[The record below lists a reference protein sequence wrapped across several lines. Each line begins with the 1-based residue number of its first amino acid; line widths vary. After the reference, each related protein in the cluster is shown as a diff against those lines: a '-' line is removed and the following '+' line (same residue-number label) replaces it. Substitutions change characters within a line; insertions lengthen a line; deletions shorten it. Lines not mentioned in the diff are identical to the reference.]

1 MDSRIAE
8 HWGLVPTPIGRR
20 AEYHG
25 PQQAEALARLLY
37 GVEQG
42 LTVVRLF
49 GPVGSGKTWLQ
60 QRLACELLGTGRQ
73 VATVSLAGRE
83 PAEWL
88 LDLTLALQGATGP
101 GESPA
106 ALWRALADRVTGLQ
120 HLKRGVVVIADQGE
134 EASVESRQQLARLAR
149 LLATRGTLVLV
160 ETLTASQAQPA
171 ATDALAELIDLPV
184 PLPWLGPHEIGPCLA
199 ACWRRE
205 PERASLATPQACD
218 RLHRATGGSLRRLGR
233 LIPLC
238 LAAGLAFD
246 IETIDAELV
255 ADVAEEL
262 NPHRGLPSGLPSG
275 LPCEPPADPALVG
288 LTPDSSASSAV

>member
-1 MDSRIAE
+1 MDPRVAE
-8 HWGLVPTPIGRR
+8 HWGLIPTPIGRR

-25 PQQAEALARLLY
+25 PQHAEALARLLY

-42 LTVVRLF
+42 LAVLRLF

-73 VATVSLAGRE
+73 VAAVSLAGRE

-88 LDLTLALQGATGP
+88 LDLTLALQGATAP
-101 GESPA
+101 GDSPSA
-106 ALWRALADRVTGLQ
+106 VWRALADRLTGLQ
-120 HLKRGVVVIADQGE
+120 HTQRGVVIIADQ
-134 EASVESRQQLARLAR
+134 VEGATPETRQQLARLAR
-149 LLATRGTLVLV
+149 TLATRGTLVLV
-160 ETLTASQAQPA
+160 ETLPASSLANASP
-171 ATDALAELIDLPV
+171 TDSLAELIDLPV
-184 PLPWLGPHEIGPCLA
+184 PLPWLGPQEIGPCLA
-199 ACWRRE
+199 ACWERE
-205 PERASLATPQACD
+205 AERAALATPQACD

-262 NPHRGLPSGLPSG
+262 NPHRALPS
-275 LPCEPPADPALVG
+275 EIPANPALVG
-288 LTPDSSASSAV
+288 STPDTANSAAV